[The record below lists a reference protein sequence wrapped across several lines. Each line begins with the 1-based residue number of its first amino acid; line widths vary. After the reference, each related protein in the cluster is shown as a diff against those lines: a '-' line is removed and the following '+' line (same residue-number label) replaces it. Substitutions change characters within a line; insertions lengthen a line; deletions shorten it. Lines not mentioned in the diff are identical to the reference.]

1 MRALTTTVWRAPPHQ
16 QNRPPACWFFYI
28 PAAFF
33 PKPGCVQLVS
43 NAIVDL
49 GILYPAT
56 VNGKQGLYNILY
68 RLKTPT
74 NRCISNPFY
83 WGRSRPKSLGMIFIA
98 CHPANPLASLPA
110 GGGLGVDDNVD

>member
-1 MRALTTTVWRAPPHQ
+1 LGGRH
-16 QNRPPACWFFYI
+16 PANKIARRYAGFFYI

-33 PKPGCVQLVS
+33 PKPGCVHLVS

-56 VNGKQGLYNILY
+56 VNRKQGLYNILY
-68 RLKTPT
+68 RLSTPT

-83 WGRSRPKSLGMIFIA
+83 WGGRPKSVGKAFIA
-98 CHPANPLASLPA
+98 CHPANPLAPLPV
-110 GGGLGVDDNVD
+110 GGGLGVAGNVD